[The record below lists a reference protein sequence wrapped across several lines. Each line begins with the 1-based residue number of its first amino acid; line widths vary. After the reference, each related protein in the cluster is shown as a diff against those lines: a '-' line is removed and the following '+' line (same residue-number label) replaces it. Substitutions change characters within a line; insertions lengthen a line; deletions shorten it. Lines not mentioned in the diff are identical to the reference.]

1 MYGQQVFVRRHGF
14 AWRSEAL
21 VYLDASTDSGGYYYG
36 DATLELEPVTRVEL
50 VFPEADIP
58 RLEALADGDI
68 SSLVWRWVNEAWGCP
83 AGRTPEEV
91 GPREGVI
98 DPTELDYPRLLVGG
112 QTYTIA
118 PTRRDMGYTFT
129 IPDGYTFEY
138 TVSVVDSEHNGS
150 TGIYHAF
157 ILIDPAGNDSY
168 ILFDRELDLGGEYA
182 RHIDDPAHE
191 SCNAVFDEFAASMT
205 VTQALG
211 YADLVADGGP

>member
-98 DPTELDYPRLLVGG
+98 DPTELDYPRLLVG
-112 QTYTIA
+112 A
-118 PTRRDMGYTFT
+118 RPTRSRQPVAIWLHLHHPRRLHLRIHGLGRRFRAQRVNRDLPRLHPHRPGW
-129 IPDGYTFEY
+129 E
-138 TVSVVDSEHNGS
+138 
-150 TGIYHAF
+150 
-157 ILIDPAGNDSY
+157 
-168 ILFDRELDLGGEYA
+168 
-182 RHIDDPAHE
+182 
-191 SCNAVFDEFAASMT
+191 
-205 VTQALG
+205 
-211 YADLVADGGP
+211 